1 MPAGVLRAVHRSPV
15 RLANPSMQA
24 STLNRPARRPKRA
37 IMPSTST
44 TLRIPLAAALRH
56 PGNARPV
63 TQAVALDG
71 FSGVAAEV
79 KADEPVMIDV
89 MLERVPEG
97 IVVRGTV
104 AATWSAA
111 CSRCLEPVGGEIS
124 VHVDEMFELQ
134 PLEGETYK
142 LDEDVIDLEPL
153 VRDALLLE
161 MPLAPL
167 HDPNCAGLCPTCGV
181 NRNLTHCECVT
192 KEIDPRW
199 AALRSLEL

>member
-1 MPAGVLRAVHRSPV
+1 
-15 RLANPSMQA
+15 
-24 STLNRPARRPKRA
+24 
-37 IMPSTST
+37 MPSTST

-63 TQAVALDG
+63 VVAAELDG
-71 FSGVAAEV
+71 LSGVAAEV
-79 KADEPVMIDV
+79 AAGSPVAIDL

-97 IVVRGTV
+97 IVVRGSIT
-104 AATWSAA
+104 ATWNAA
-111 CSRCLEPVGGEIS
+111 CSRCLEAVTGEIS
-124 VHVDEMFELQ
+124 VHVDELFETH
-134 PLEGETYK
+134 PLEGETYR

-167 HDPNCAGLCPTCGV
+167 CAADCAGLCATCGV
-181 NRNLTHCECVT
+181 NRNLTQCDCVT

>member
-1 MPAGVLRAVHRSPV
+1 
-15 RLANPSMQA
+15 
-24 STLNRPARRPKRA
+24 
-37 IMPSTST
+37 MPSTST

-63 TQAVALDG
+63 VAAELDG
-71 FSGVAAEV
+71 LAGVAAEI
-79 KADEPVMIDV
+79 AAGSPVAIDLL
-89 MLERVPEG
+89 LERVPEG
-97 IVVRGTV
+97 IVVRGTL
-104 AATWSAA
+104 AAAWSAA

-124 VHVDEMFELQ
+124 VHVDELFETH

-161 MPLAPL
+161 LPLAPL
-167 HDPNCAGLCPTCGV
+167 CAADCAGLCATCGA

-192 KEIDPRW
+192 NEIDPRW

>member
-1 MPAGVLRAVHRSPV
+1 
-15 RLANPSMQA
+15 
-24 STLNRPARRPKRA
+24 
-37 IMPSTST
+37 MPSTST

-63 TQAVALDG
+63 V
-71 FSGVAAEV
+71 VAAELDGLSGIAAEV
-79 KADEPVMIDV
+79 AAGSPVAVDL

-97 IVVRGTV
+97 IVVRGTLT
-104 AATWSAA
+104 AAWNAA
-111 CSRCLEPVGGEIS
+111 CSRCLEPVAGEIS
-124 VHVDEMFELQ
+124 VHVDELFETH

-142 LDEDVIDLEPL
+142 LDDDVIDLEPL

-161 MPLAPL
+161 LPLAPL
-167 HDPNCAGLCPTCGV
+167 CNADCAGLCVTCGA

-192 KEIDPRW
+192 TELDPRW